1 MKDSLEIDER
11 IISFFKLHTNLTLA
25 VSENDSPYCANCFYS
40 FAEKKNLLI
49 FKSNLD
55 TTHISIA
62 LKNDKVA
69 GTIIPDS
76 LDKIRIQGVQ
86 FTGKIS
92 QAKEDDLT
100 TAKNSYYKKYPF
112 AIAFAGEL
120 WTIELHSIKFTDNK
134 FGFGKKLLWSKDGV
148 PLSSEK

>member
-1 MKDSLEIDER
+1 
-11 IISFFKLHTNLTLA
+11 LTLA

-49 FKSNLD
+49 FKSNLE
-55 TTHISIA
+55 TTHIEIA
-62 LKNDKVA
+62 LRNHKVA
-69 GTIIPDS
+69 GTIIPDK
-76 LDKIRIQGVQ
+76 LDKTRIQGVQ
-86 FTGKIS
+86 FTGEICH
-92 QAKEDDLT
+92 AKGDNLT

-134 FGFGKKLLWSKDGV
+134 LGFGKKLAWRKDGV
-148 PLSSEK
+148 HLSSEK

>member
-1 MKDSLEIDER
+1 MNDNNKIDER
-11 IISFFKLHTNLTLA
+11 IISFLKAHTNLTLA
-25 VSENDSPYCANCFYS
+25 VSENNQPYCANCFYS

-49 FKSNLD
+49 FKSSVD
-55 TTHISIA
+55 TKHIIIA
-62 LKNDKVA
+62 QKNNQVA
-69 GTIIPDS
+69 GTITPDS
-76 LDKIRIQGVQ
+76 LDKTRIQGVQ

-92 QAKEDDLT
+92 QAKGDNLT

-134 FGFGKKLLWSKDGV
+134 LGFGKKLSWRK
-148 PLSSEK
+148 EKER

>member
-1 MKDSLEIDER
+1 MNKINEIDKR
-11 IISFFKLHTNLTLA
+11 ICSFLSAHTNLTLA
-25 VSENDSPYCANCFYS
+25 ISENNQPYCANCFYS
-40 FAEKKNLLI
+40 FAENKNLLI

-62 LKNDKVA
+62 LRNDKVA

-76 LDKIRIQGVQ
+76 LDKTRIQGVQ
-86 FTGKIS
+86 FIGKIS
-92 QAKEDDLT
+92 QAKGDNLT
-100 TAKNSYYKKYPF
+100 TAKKSYYKKYPF

-134 FGFGKKLLWSKDGV
+134 LGFGKKLLWRK
-148 PLSSEK
+148 EKEH